1 MDRSDPAKP
10 HDVRPYQGW
19 LKLGYQV
26 RKGEKGIRGLFH
38 QSQCD
43 LIAKAKP
50 APKGKAKLT
59 PVKSQLPL
67 V

>member
-50 APKGKAKLT
+50 APKGKAKPKLT
-59 PVKSQLPL
+59 PVH
-67 V
+67 